1 MSVYVAI
8 ASIAAEGDDDGGL
21 EYPPVEQEVPVSV
34 INFLVIAALIATI
47 VVLGL
52 GLRSMARGGSYDR
65 EHAEKFMWE
74 RVGLQA
80 LVVVLLLA
88 AAVLL
93 NA

>member
-1 MSVYVAI
+1 MSIVNVLIILALVAT
-8 ASIAAEGDDDGGL
+8 L
-21 EYPPVEQEVPVSV
+21 
-34 INFLVIAALIATI
+34 

-52 GLRSMARGGSYDR
+52 GLRSMARGGAYDA

-74 RVGLQA
+74 RVALQA

-93 NA
+93 NM

>member
-1 MSVYVAI
+1 MSV
-8 ASIAAEGDDDGGL
+8 
-21 EYPPVEQEVPVSV
+21 VSV
-34 INFLVIAALIATI
+34 LVICALIATV

-52 GLRSMARGGSYDR
+52 GLRSMAKGGQYDQ

-74 RVGLQA
+74 RVALQGLVIA
-80 LVVVLLLA
+80 LLIA

>member
-1 MSVYVAI
+1 MGI
-8 ASIAAEGDDDGGL
+8 
-21 EYPPVEQEVPVSV
+21 
-34 INFLVIAALIATI
+34 INFLIIAALIATI
-47 VVLGL
+47 IVLGL

-88 AAVLL
+88 AAIML
-93 NA
+93 NV

>member
-1 MSVYVAI
+1 MPIVNVLI
-8 ASIAAEGDDDGGL
+8 IL
-21 EYPPVEQEVPVSV
+21 
-34 INFLVIAALIATI
+34 ALIATL

-52 GLRSMARGGSYDR
+52 GLRSMARGGEYDA

-74 RVGLQA
+74 RVALQA

-93 NA
+93 NM

>member
-1 MSVYVAI
+1 MN
-8 ASIAAEGDDDGGL
+8 
-21 EYPPVEQEVPVSV
+21 V
-34 INFLVIAALIATI
+34 INWLIIGALVATL

-52 GLRSMARGGSYDR
+52 GLRSMARGGEYDR

-74 RVGLQA
+74 RVVLQA
-80 LVVVLLLA
+80 LVVVLLIA